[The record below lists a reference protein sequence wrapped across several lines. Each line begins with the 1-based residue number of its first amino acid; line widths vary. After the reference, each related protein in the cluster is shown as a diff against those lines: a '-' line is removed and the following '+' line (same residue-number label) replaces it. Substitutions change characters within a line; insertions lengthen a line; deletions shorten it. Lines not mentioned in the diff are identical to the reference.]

1 MIEVDG
7 PLIRRINSSPSA
19 GPSNVNSDQTIFVV
33 DDDAAVRNSLR
44 ALLETVGLRVQTFAL
59 PGEFLEGCVEDMA
72 GCILLDVRMPGMSGL
87 EVQRRLVQRGIRTPV
102 IFITG
107 HGDVATAV
115 SAMKAGAVDYIEKPL
130 REEILLDRVRIALEL
145 DERRQASRGQAGEI
159 LERLSLLTPRERTV
173 MDLVVSGKS
182 NKLIALELGLSQ
194 KTIEVHR
201 AHVMAKLRAESLAEL
216 VRFVVEATGK
226 FS

>member
-1 MIEVDG
+1 MK
-7 PLIRRINSSPSA
+7 
-19 GPSNVNSDQTIFVV
+19 SDQTIFVV
-33 DDDAAVRNSLR
+33 DDDAAVRDSLR
-44 ALLETVGLRVQTFAL
+44 TLLETAGVRVRTFAL
-59 PGEFLEGCVEDMA
+59 PGEFLEACGEDMA

-87 EVQRRLVQRGIRTPV
+87 EVQRRLIQRGIRTPI

-115 SAMKAGAVDYIEKPL
+115 SAIKAGAVDFLEKPL
-130 REEILLDRVRIALEL
+130 REEILLDRVRMALEL
-145 DERRQASRGQAGEI
+145 DKRYRAPRGQGGHI
-159 LERLSLLTPRERTV
+159 LERISLLTPRERTV

-201 AHVMAKLRAESLAEL
+201 AHVMAKLRAKSLAEL
-216 VRFVVEATGK
+216 VRFVLEATG
-226 FS
+226 SANQSDIRD